1 LAKSA
6 KRETSDL
13 LVLNG
18 PNLNLLG
25 KREPEI
31 YGRDSLDDI
40 AAATKARA
48 KALGLEVDFRQS
60 NHEGEL
66 VTWIQAARD
75 TVRGIIINPGGLSH
89 SSVALLD
96 ALIFTELPVIEV
108 HLSNIFRRESFRH
121 HSFVSSAAQGV
132 ICGLGAQGYLLAVEA
147 MARILGANILK
158 KPAAAKSKKRR
169 A

>member
-1 LAKSA
+1 MAKSA
-6 KRETSDL
+6 KRESSDL

-25 KREPEI
+25 RREPEI
-31 YGRDSLDDI
+31 YGSETLDDI

-48 KALGLEVDFRQS
+48 KAFGLSVDFRQS

-66 VTWIQAARD
+66 VTWIQEARD
-75 TVRGIIINPGGLSH
+75 TTKGIIINPGGLSH
-89 SSVALLD
+89 TSVALLD
-96 ALIFTELPVIEV
+96 ALVFTELPVIEV

-132 ICGLGAQGYLLAVEA
+132 ICGLGPQGYLLAVDA
-147 MARILGANILK
+147 LASILK
-158 KPAAAKSKKRR
+158 KPAAAKSKKRP

>member
-6 KRETSDL
+6 KRESTDL

-25 KREPEI
+25 RREPEI

-40 AAATKARA
+40 AAATKNRA
-48 KALGLEVDFRQS
+48 KDFGLSVDFRQS

-66 VTWIQAARD
+66 ITWIQDARD
-75 TVRGIIINPGGLSH
+75 TTRAIIINPGGLSH
-89 SSVALLD
+89 TSVALLD
-96 ALIFTELPVIEV
+96 ALTFTELPVIEV
-108 HLSNIFRRESFRH
+108 HLSNIHRRESFRH
-121 HSFVSSAAQGV
+121 HSFVSAVAQGV
-132 ICGLGAQGYLLAVEA
+132 IVGLGPQGYLLAVEA
-147 MARILGANILK
+147 LAGILGANILK